1 MCCSSWSVVVLGTSR
16 PCLLPVSVC
25 EEWGCE
31 GGGVSVSV
39 CMCVCVCVCGRTW
52 IRVVCVYFQ
61 KSENSFLYC
70 NLR

>member
-39 CMCVCVCVCGRTW
+39 CMCVCVGGHGFEWCVC
-52 IRVVCVYFQ
+52 IF
-61 KSENSFLYC
+61 K
-70 NLR
+70 NLKIHFCTVT